1 MPADRCRHEN
11 DHQKLALAV
20 ADVSWFTTES
30 LFRELDDPSISV
42 LALRCMDYL
51 NGWRKGLYP
60 WSSAC
65 RLRPWGHGSVARD
78 MVLPSGWMKSYPK
91 LGMRPIANAI
101 RNFWRGS
108 SKHSRRGLV
117 MTYPHYLHLF
127 DQLEPDVTLY
137 YNIDD
142 YTHYWPP
149 HAEGIRELEREL
161 VSRATATVCVARF
174 RADELRTAVPAAAAK
189 IHHIPHGTPASFL
202 AEHPAHCPGLPPT
215 DIAHLPRPLLGYV
228 GSIEDRVN
236 WRLMKKLSEAFPH
249 ASFVIVGRC
258 PDFSRHRELWFRD
271 WTEFSMGRNVH
282 SIGWRSQ
289 ESLPRYYE
297 SFDAILM
304 PYAREHPFNTACSPT
319 KIMDGM
325 GSGRPIVATSIPEC
339 RLYAH
344 LFDVVPDDDSFLA
357 AARSI
362 VENGSD
368 DGRAGLRHSHA
379 RENTCALV
387 AMRVLATIGHG
398 RPTGSPRS
406 AVASRPGPLS
416 F

>member
-1 MPADRCRHEN
+1 LPADRYRDEN
-11 DHQKLALAV
+11 DSHKLALAV

-30 LFRELDDPSISV
+30 LFRELDDASVSI

-65 RLRPWGHGSVARD
+65 RPRPWGHGSVARD

-91 LGMRPIANAI
+91 LGMRPIARVI
-101 RNFWRGS
+101 RNFWRDS
-108 SKHSRRGLV
+108 TRRSRLGLV
-117 MTYPHYLHLF
+117 MTYPHYLYLL

-142 YTHYWPP
+142 YTRYWPR
-149 HAEGIRELEREL
+149 HAERIRELEHKL
-161 VSRATATVCVARF
+161 VLQATATVCVARF
-174 RADELRTAVPAAAAK
+174 RADELRAAIPEAAAK

-202 AEHPAHCPGLPPT
+202 AEHPACRPAVPPA
-215 DIAHLPRPLLGYV
+215 DIAHLPRPVLGYV
-228 GSIEDRVN
+228 GSIENRID
-236 WRLMKKLSEAFPH
+236 WQLMKKLSETFPKG
-249 ASFVIVGRC
+249 SIVIVGRC
-258 PDFSRHRELWFRD
+258 PDVSRHREPWFRD
-271 WTEFSMGRNVH
+271 WMKFSVGPSVH
-282 SIGWRSQ
+282 LIGWRSQ

-344 LFDVVPDDDSFLA
+344 LFDVAEDDDSFLTA
-357 AARSI
+357 VGSI
-362 VENGSD
+362 IENGSD

-387 AMRVLATIGHG
+387 AMRVLATIGQ
-398 RPTGSPRS
+398 
-406 AVASRPGPLS
+406 SRPSGNPKPALAS
-416 F
+416 HLRFDPF

>member
-1 MPADRCRHEN
+1 LPADRCRHE
-11 DHQKLALAV
+11 DDARKLALAV

-30 LFRELDDPSISV
+30 LFRDVDDASVKV

-51 NGWRKGLYP
+51 NGWRKRLYP

-65 RLRPWGHGSVARD
+65 RPRPWGHGSLARD

-91 LGMRPIANAI
+91 LGMRPIARVI
-101 RNFWRGS
+101 RNFWSESDPG
-108 SKHSRRGLV
+108 SRRGLV
-117 MTYPHYLHLF
+117 MTYPHYLYLL
-127 DQLEPDVTLY
+127 DQLEPDATLY

-142 YTHYWPP
+142 YTRYWPR
-149 HAEGIRELEREL
+149 HAERIRELERKL
-161 VSRATATVCVARF
+161 VAEADATVCVARF
-174 RADELRTAVPAAAAK
+174 RAAELRSAVPEAAAK

-202 AEHPAHCPGLPPT
+202 AEHPAHHPAVPPA

-228 GSIEDRVN
+228 GSIGDRID
-236 WRLMKKLSEAFPH
+236 WKLMKKLGDAF
-249 ASFVIVGRC
+249 SCGSIVIVGRT
-258 PDFSRHRELWFRD
+258 PLGSRHREPWFLD
-271 WTEFSMGRNVH
+271 WVRFTLGPNVH
-282 SIGWRSQ
+282 RIGWRPQ

-304 PYAREHPFNTACSPT
+304 PYARDHPFNTACSPT

-344 LFDVVPDDDSFLA
+344 LFDVADDDDSFLA
-357 AARSI
+357 AAGAI
-362 VENGSD
+362 IKNGSD

-387 AMRVLATIGHG
+387 ARRVLAAIGRSQLSG
-398 RPTGSPRS
+398 NPRP
-406 AVASRPGPLS
+406 ALASRPGPLP